1 MADTTTKSST
11 LNVSTYDVSNIVFG
25 KELKNAEYGFSK
37 FKLTYPREDVN
48 SDDNIIKMTN
58 VKVLGVYT
66 PAEDHKNPKYTV
78 LFAVDNDNEECVK
91 FCETFDKHIIDT
103 AFEKRT
109 TLFDDGE
116 EYDMEDLEANYKP
129 VFSERNGSYSFSVSF
144 PFNNP
149 DVKNPI
155 RIAYKQSEMDSE
167 VIQSTDLVKKLGK
180 GSICD
185 VFLHFTNIYR
195 DNTDKF
201 KVQSTIYKRINV
213 LDYQNL
219 ESLGGG
225 AGGGFR
231 PAQSIEEIDEKDIVM
246 GKVITNDRQGRSL
259 KPRLRINGDDSK
271 TRAITVTIKG
281 KVRFVRMN
289 DANTG
294 KTNFSVVYNPTDEE
308 VEHFERLNDYMKS
321 DLFSNYSKYEKGK
334 ITKKNL
340 DKQFR
345 GTISQDKEGR
355 KTMWFTV
362 YAREQEDGTFDFGG
376 NFIKSDETSRYT
388 NDEVLNNVFGEE
400 YDVTMNIYFKHIW
413 FGKFYSCKFNM
424 GSVMLDIKNVE
435 YDLGD
440 DTYYDGEASEQQ
452 TSGDQDNDLDQ
463 DEETTNTTN
472 QPENSDTETE
482 DSEDSDD
489 GDDSD

>member
-1 MADTTTKSST
+1 MSDTTTKSST
-11 LNVSTYDVSNIVFG
+11 LNVSTYDVSNIQFG
-25 KELKNAEYGFSK
+25 AENKNSDYGFSK
-37 FKLTYPREDVN
+37 YKLTYSREDVN
-48 SDDNIIKMTN
+48 TDDNIIKLTN
-58 VKVLGVYT
+58 VKVLGVYS

-78 LFAVDNDNEECVK
+78 LFAVNNDNEDCVK
-91 FCETFDKHIIDT
+91 FCQTFDKYILDT
-103 AFEKRT
+103 VYENRT
-109 TLFDDGE
+109 DYFDDGE

-129 VFSERNGSYSFSVSF
+129 MFSERNGSYSFSVSF

-155 RIAYKQSEMDSE
+155 RIAYKQTDIDSE
-167 VIQSTDLVKKLGK
+167 VIQSTDLLKKLGK

-185 VFLHFTNIYR
+185 VFLHFTNLYR

-213 LDYQNL
+213 QEYQNL

-225 AGGGFR
+225 NSSGFR
-231 PAQSIEEIDEKDIVM
+231 PSQSISEINTEDIVM
-246 GKVITNDRQGRSL
+246 GKVITNERQGRSL
-259 KPRLRINGDDSK
+259 KPRLKINGDETK
-271 TRAITVTIKG
+271 TRAITVTLKG
-281 KVRFVRMN
+281 RFRFVRMN
-289 DANTG
+289 DPNSG
-294 KTNFSVVYNPTDEE
+294 KSNFSVVYNPTDEE
-308 VEHFERLNDYMKS
+308 VADFDRLNEFMKA

-362 YAREQEDGTFDFGG
+362 YAREMEDGTFDFGG
-376 NFIKSDETSRYT
+376 NFIKSDETSKYT
-388 NDEVLNNVFGEE
+388 NEEILNNVFGEE
-400 YDVTMNIYFKHIW
+400 YEATMNIYFKHIW

-440 DTYYDGEASEQQ
+440 DTYYDGEANDKPSGEKQQ
-452 TSGDQDNDLDQ
+452 EESQDLDAD
-463 DEETTNTTN
+463 DEEPTSN

-482 DSEDSDD
+482 DSDNDEDSD
-489 GDDSD
+489 